1 MKLAIRSVVAMLACL
16 GLTACQTTGSGGIDA
31 PAAKV
36 VPCAALSPIYWSK
49 GDTRETQDQATEYNA
64 VGARVCGWKG
74 K

>member
-1 MKLAIRSVVAMLACL
+1 MKPVKISAVAILACL
-16 GLTACQTTGSGGIDA
+16 TLTACQTTGSGGINA
-31 PAAKV
+31 PGMKV

-49 GDTRETQDQATEYNA
+49 GDTRETQDQVTEFNT

>member
-1 MKLAIRSVVAMLACL
+1 MKLAMRSVVAMLACL
-16 GLTACQTTGSGGIDA
+16 ALTACQTTGSGGINA
-31 PAAKV
+31 PETKA

-49 GDTRETQDQATEYNA
+49 GDTRETQDQVTEFNA